1 MSRFRTDWAAAKVI
15 MLRRTEAAKPNAM
28 SAQASMASTTL
39 KPLIDWAR
47 GNAFNVTPM
56 LNTMFNTLFN
66 TLFNTMFNTLH
77 FSRSRPRVE
86 RALARC
92 LAATVW
98 DRTLCQ

>member
-56 LNTMFNTLFN
+56 LNIM
-66 TLFNTMFNTLH
+66 FNTMFNTLH

>member
-15 MLRRTEAAKPNAM
+15 MLRRTDAAKPNAM

-56 LNTMFNTLFN
+56 LNTMFNTL
-66 TLFNTMFNTLH
+66 H

-98 DRTLCQ
+98 DRTLCQSP

>member
-1 MSRFRTDWAAAKVI
+1 MPRFRTDWAAAKVI
-15 MLRRTEAAKPNAM
+15 MLRRTDAAKPNAM

-47 GNAFNVTPM
+47 GNAFTVTPM
-56 LNTMFNTLFN
+56 LNTMFD
-66 TLFNTMFNTLH
+66 TMFNTLH

-98 DRTLCQ
+98 DRTLCQSP